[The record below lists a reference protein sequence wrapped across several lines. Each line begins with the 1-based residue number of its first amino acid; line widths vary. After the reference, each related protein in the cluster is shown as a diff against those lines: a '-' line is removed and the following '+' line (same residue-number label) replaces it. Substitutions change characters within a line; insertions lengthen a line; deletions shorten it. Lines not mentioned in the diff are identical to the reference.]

1 MNPVLIFRHIEHEGP
16 GYFGDFLRERQIPTE
31 MVCIDAGDKVPASL
45 DNISA
50 LVFMGGAMSVN
61 DPLPWIA
68 DEVRLIQRAIDDDI
82 PVLGHCLGG
91 QLIAKALGGEVT
103 RNNTT
108 EIGWHATARIDNA
121 ESSNWLAGL
130 ADDMELFHWH
140 SETFSIPLG
149 ATPILKSEFCVNQ
162 AFVYGKTLALQCHVE
177 MTEALV
183 RKWVIEDGGQL
194 SVSASVQSG
203 EQMLDRIA
211 DRISK
216 LNQVADT
223 LYSKW
228 IQGLQQRK

>member
-16 GYFGDFLRERQIPTE
+16 GYFEDFLREHQIPSE

-68 DEVRLIQRAIDDDI
+68 DEVRLIQQAIDNDL

-91 QLIAKALGGEVT
+91 QLIARALGGVVT
-103 RNNTT
+103 RNKTT
-108 EIGWHATARIDNA
+108 EIGWHATGKIDNA
-121 ESSNWLAGL
+121 TSRHWLAGF
-130 ADDMELFHWH
+130 DDGMELFHWH
-140 SETFSIPLG
+140 SETFSIPAG
-149 ATPILKSEFCVNQ
+149 ATPILKSEFCANQ

-177 MTEALV
+177 MTEGLV
-183 RKWVIEDGGQL
+183 RKWVLEDGDQL

-203 EQMLDRIA
+203 EQMLNRLA
-211 DRISK
+211 ERVSR
-216 LNQVADT
+216 LNQVAAT

-228 IQGLQQRK
+228 IQGLERYK